1 MLGVV
6 NKPQF
11 DTDVFRV
18 GKAFVLKVNSYLN
31 TNKLKGNGALHNI
44 IITEAKPLEIT
55 FVHVVEYRDK
65 KSEVD
70 LYTLSIDK
78 VVNKDV
84 EIFELVKIKVKDSVN
99 V

>member
-11 DTDVFRV
+11 NTDVFRV
-18 GKAFVLKVNSYLN
+18 GKAFVLKVNGYL
-31 TNKLKGNGALHNI
+31 NKLKGNGALHNI
-44 IITEAKPLEIT
+44 IITEVKPLEIT
-55 FVHVVEYRDK
+55 FVHVVEYRDM

-84 EIFELVKIKVKDSVN
+84 EIFELVKIVNEDVN